1 MKEAWGALMVA
12 ILSVSACMRA
22 LPPRAT
28 GMSGNGVRLGLLGCY
43 SLRDKNG
50 RPLDS
55 TYYNSADIVRLDT
68 LPEPTTPDEFK
79 ARMTGDH
86 LAPRFRGPRYG
97 RLVPLGERA
106 GSVDL
111 GLGGGLG
118 WWQDSVTDSIQL
130 SFVNGFS
137 GTGLTLNAPEPLGDT
152 LRGRIVEHWD
162 FGPGNIDRGAGSAI
176 RVRCP

>member
-12 ILSVSACMRA
+12 VLSVGACMRA

-50 RPLDS
+50 YPLDS
-55 TYYNSADIVRLDT
+55 TYHNSADMVRLDT
-68 LPEPTTPDEFK
+68 FPQPTTPDEFK

-86 LAPRFRGPRYG
+86 TPPQYRGRG
-97 RLVPLGERA
+97 VGKLIPLGDRA
-106 GSVDL
+106 DKVRL
-111 GLGGGLG
+111 GFGGELD

-130 SFVNGFS
+130 SFVDGFS

-152 LRGRIVEHWD
+152 LRGRIVEPRD
-162 FGPGNIDRGAGSAI
+162 FGPGNVDRGAGSAI